1 MNLIHAA
8 TDNALPGTAAGRA
21 LFKEISIMCGIC
33 GFTGTPEQ
41 PEKILEH
48 MLQTIRHRGP
58 DGLDYKIMD
67 GAALG
72 FVRLSIIDL
81 EGGMQPLTNE
91 DGTKTLVFNG
101 EIYNFPDLRKDLLAK
116 GHTFKTRTDSETIL
130 HGFEEYG
137 TEIVKKLRGMFAFAI
152 WDESAQTLFCARD
165 GFGIKPCYY
174 MNCGGHLVFASEIK
188 SLLQFPGFKKELNPD
203 ALEEY
208 LSFQYS
214 ALPETFF
221 KGIFQLPAG
230 CTLTWHNGDTAVR
243 RYFDPKLHPA
253 KTGDESAIIKKMEQ
267 VIDDSVKA
275 HMISDVEVGTY
286 LSGGVDSSYVA
297 ASFTGAKAFTVG
309 FLDKNSAYNEMNAA
323 EGLAKKLHLEHH
335 TRTITPEDFWGA
347 IPSVVYH
354 LDEPVS
360 DACSVA
366 QYFVAQ
372 EAAKKVKVV
381 VSGEGAD
388 ELFGGYNIYLEPTD
402 LRWVQRLPKPVR
414 NGLAKLG
421 ARLPETIRGRN
432 YLIRAGKDVETR
444 FIGNANIFSNEER
457 RALLREKTNAPST
470 NELLQ
475 ETYRKAAGL
484 SDLDK
489 MQYVD
494 LVWWLTGDILPIADK
509 MSMAH
514 SLELRVPYLDREVFR
529 LARKLPVS
537 ARINHHQTKYC
548 FRKMTEK
555 KLPQESSRRKKLGF
569 PVPIRVWLKEE
580 QYYSHVKEYF
590 TGEAAAKYF
599 HTDQLLKLLDDHKDG
614 RRDNSRKIWTVYIFL
629 VWYSIFFEGKT
640 LTA

>member
-1 MNLIHAA
+1 
-8 TDNALPGTAAGRA
+8 
-21 LFKEISIMCGIC
+21 MCGIC
-33 GFTGTPEQ
+33 GFTGTADHAPET
-41 PEKILEH
+41 LDA
-48 MLQTIRHRGP
+48 MLQAIRHRGP
-58 DGLDYKIMD
+58 DGQQYRILN
-67 GAALG
+67 GASLG

-81 EGGMQPLTNE
+81 AGGMQPLSNE
-91 DGTKTLVFNG
+91 DGSKTLVFNG
-101 EIYNFPDLRKDLLAK
+101 EIYNFPELREELEAA
-116 GHTFKTRTDSETIL
+116 GHVFRTRTDSETIL
-130 HGFEEYG
+130 HGYEEYG
-137 TEIVKKLRGMFAFAI
+137 PDIVHRLRGMFAFAI
-152 WDESAQTLFCARD
+152 WDDRTGTLFSARD
-165 GFGIKPCYY
+165 GFGIKPYY
-174 MNCGGHLVFASEIK
+174 YTQVDGHFVFASEIK
-188 SLLQFPGFKKELNPD
+188 SLLLFPGFEKQLNEA

-221 KGIFQLPAG
+221 KGVFQLPAG
-230 CTLTWHNGDTAVR
+230 SMLTWQSGSLTVSR
-243 RYFDPKLHPA
+243 WFDPALQPA
-253 KTGDESAIIKKMEQ
+253 RTGDEASVIRRMEK
-267 VIDDSVKA
+267 VIDDSVHA

-309 FLDKNSAYNEMNAA
+309 FLDKDSPYNEMHAA
-323 EGLAKKLHLEHH
+323 ESLASELHLEHH
-335 TRTITPEDFWGA
+335 THTITPEEFWDA

-366 QYFVAQ
+366 QYYVAK

-402 LRWVQRLPKPVR
+402 LRYITRLPKPVR
-414 NGLAKLG
+414 HLLSAAAEKIPGHIKG
-421 ARLPETIRGRN
+421 KN
-432 YLIRAGKDVETR
+432 YLIRGGKDVEDR

-457 RALLREKTNAPST
+457 RRLLRIKTGAPDT
-470 NELLQ
+470 QELLA

-494 LVWWLTGDILPIADK
+494 LTWWLTGDILPIADK

-514 SLELRVPYLDREVFR
+514 SLELRVPYLDKKVFEM
-529 LARKLPVS
+529 ARHLPET

-555 KLPQESSRRKKLGF
+555 KLPRSSSQRKKLGF

-580 QYYSHVKEYF
+580 PYYLHVKAYF
-590 TGEAAAKYF
+590 TGEDAGQFF
-599 HTDQLLKLLDDHKDG
+599 HTEQLVKLLDDHKNG
-614 RRDNSRKIWTVYIFL
+614 LADNSRKIWTVYIFL
-629 VWYSIFFEGKT
+629 VWYKVFFRQESCS
-640 LTA
+640 